1 MNRYNVECPIC
12 GAMNKNLN
20 LDETGGWM
28 ECDSCGKVVGLPKY
42 MRLIS
47 VPKLN
52 IPLVG
57 MSAELRPT
65 EG

>member
-1 MNRYNVECPIC
+1 MNHYNVECPIC
-12 GAMNKNLN
+12 GALNKNLN

-42 MRLIS
+42 MRLINLPMLKFP
-47 VPKLN
+47 VTGN
-52 IPLVG
+52 
-57 MSAELRPT
+57 SAELRPS